1 MSAIGDCI
9 LTLPVACAIRD
20 HWPNAHLAWVIE
32 SGAAPLLAGHPCIDE
47 LIVLPRGWLKSIDR
61 IQRLR
66 KQLQALKIDVS
77 IDPQSIFKSAFA
89 CRLSGAPHRIGFDGE
104 YGRELS
110 RWMNNYR
117 LQNRQPHIVDRSLEL
132 LEPLGIYSPEVHFRL
147 PVDLQQQLTMKDFLD
162 RVVKHTTFAV
172 LNPGAGWKSKRW
184 PHERYADIARHL
196 GKQHAM
202 PSVIVWADSH
212 EQSWSDEIVKAST
225 GHAFLAPPTNLRQ
238 LAELSRMARLF
249 VGSDTGP
256 LHLAAALDTPCV
268 GMYGTTRPKDCGP
281 YGPYCIA
288 LQQRYDSGRRRER
301 RRLNNDAMKL
311 ITVDHVC
318 KVCDQLLDRT
328 SQLYTRNE
336 VA

>member
-1 MSAIGDCI
+1 
-9 LTLPVACAIRD
+9 
-20 HWPNAHLAWVIE
+20 
-32 SGAAPLLAGHPCIDE
+32 
-47 LIVLPRGWLKSIDR
+47 
-61 IQRLR
+61 
-66 KQLQALKIDVS
+66 
-77 IDPQSIFKSAFA
+77 
-89 CRLSGAPHRIGFDGE
+89 
-104 YGRELS
+104 
-110 RWMNNYR
+110 
-117 LQNRQPHIVDRSLEL
+117 
-132 LEPLGIYSPEVHFRL
+132 
-147 PVDLQQQLTMKDFLD
+147 
-162 RVVKHTTFAV
+162 
-172 LNPGAGWKSKRW
+172 
-184 PHERYADIARHL
+184 
-196 GKQHAM
+196 
-202 PSVIVWADSH
+202 
-212 EQSWSDEIVKAST
+212 
-225 GHAFLAPPTNLRQ
+225 
-238 LAELSRMARLF
+238 MARLF